1 MRLGAADRQE
11 DAALASPVHDLAA
24 HAGRHADALVGAELA
39 LTVRQAERQ
48 RAREDHVDLLLP
60 FVRVDAPAL
69 ARSEADEVQ
78 AERPD
83 AELGAKALEAIA
95 STVVEAAV
103 RDPVLHGGASPSGVG
118 AQTRRPRVR
127 FGAAMTRRAITAL
140 LLAGCLGTG
149 LVACG
154 SDDDG
159 TSGDTSTTA
168 SGPQR
173 AAKDV
178 NVAGPDEPQGEA
190 LRRGAGRQAAQEARC
205 TVDLV
210 EGTGPA
216 AKTGDTVKVKYVG
229 LGWSTGQEFDA
240 SWDRGDTL
248 DVELGAGSV
257 IPGWDQGLVGI
268 KKGGRRLLVVPPNL
282 AYGEQGQPPTIG
294 ANETLVF
301 VIDAVSVT
309 PKKS

>member
-1 MRLGAADRQE
+1 
-11 DAALASPVHDLAA
+11 
-24 HAGRHADALVGAELA
+24 
-39 LTVRQAERQ
+39 
-48 RAREDHVDLLLP
+48 
-60 FVRVDAPAL
+60 
-69 ARSEADEVQ
+69 
-78 AERPD
+78 
-83 AELGAKALEAIA
+83 
-95 STVVEAAV
+95 
-103 RDPVLHGGASPSGVG
+103 
-118 AQTRRPRVR
+118 
-127 FGAAMTRRAITAL
+127 MTRRAITAL

-178 NVAGPDEPQGEA
+178 DVADPTNLKEKPSVAVPDGKPPKKIEQ
-190 LRRGAGRQAAQEARC
+190 
-205 TVDLV
+205 VDLV

-268 KKGGRRLLVVPPNL
+268 KKGGRRLLVIPPNL
-282 AYGEQGQPPTIG
+282 AYGAQGQPPTI
-294 ANETLVF
+294 APNETLVF

>member
-1 MRLGAADRQE
+1 M
-11 DAALASPVHDLAA
+11 
-24 HAGRHADALVGAELA
+24 
-39 LTVRQAERQ
+39 
-48 RAREDHVDLLLP
+48 
-60 FVRVDAPAL
+60 
-69 ARSEADEVQ
+69 
-78 AERPD
+78 
-83 AELGAKALEAIA
+83 
-95 STVVEAAV
+95 
-103 RDPVLHGGASPSGVG
+103 
-118 AQTRRPRVR
+118 
-127 FGAAMTRRAITAL
+127 
-140 LLAGCLGTG
+140 
-149 LVACG
+149 
-154 SDDDG
+154 
-159 TSGDTSTTA
+159 
-168 SGPQR
+168 
-173 AAKDV
+173 
-178 NVAGPDEPQGEA
+178 
-190 LRRGAGRQAAQEARC
+190 

-268 KKGGRRLLVVPPNL
+268 KKGGRRLLVIPPNL

>member
-1 MRLGAADRQE
+1 
-11 DAALASPVHDLAA
+11 
-24 HAGRHADALVGAELA
+24 
-39 LTVRQAERQ
+39 
-48 RAREDHVDLLLP
+48 
-60 FVRVDAPAL
+60 
-69 ARSEADEVQ
+69 
-78 AERPD
+78 
-83 AELGAKALEAIA
+83 
-95 STVVEAAV
+95 
-103 RDPVLHGGASPSGVG
+103 
-118 AQTRRPRVR
+118 
-127 FGAAMTRRAITAL
+127 MTRRAITAL
-140 LLAGCLGTG
+140 LLAGCLGTS

-159 TSGDTSTTA
+159 TSGDTSTTV

-178 NVAGPDEPQGEA
+178 NVQDPTNLKEKPSVAVPDGKPPKKLEQ
-190 LRRGAGRQAAQEARC
+190 
-205 TVDLV
+205 VDLV

-257 IPGWDQGLVGI
+257 IPGWDQGIVGM
-268 KKGGRRLLVVPPNL
+268 KKGGRRLLVIPPNL

-301 VIDAVSVT
+301 VVDAVSVT

>member
-1 MRLGAADRQE
+1 
-11 DAALASPVHDLAA
+11 
-24 HAGRHADALVGAELA
+24 
-39 LTVRQAERQ
+39 
-48 RAREDHVDLLLP
+48 
-60 FVRVDAPAL
+60 
-69 ARSEADEVQ
+69 
-78 AERPD
+78 
-83 AELGAKALEAIA
+83 
-95 STVVEAAV
+95 
-103 RDPVLHGGASPSGVG
+103 
-118 AQTRRPRVR
+118 
-127 FGAAMTRRAITAL
+127 MTRRAITAL
-140 LLAGCLGTG
+140 LLAGCLGTS

-178 NVAGPDEPQGEA
+178 NVADPTNLKEKPSVAVPDGKPPKKLEQ
-190 LRRGAGRQAAQEARC
+190 
-205 TVDLV
+205 VDLV

-282 AYGEQGQPPTIG
+282 AYGAQGQPPTIG

>member
-1 MRLGAADRQE
+1 
-11 DAALASPVHDLAA
+11 
-24 HAGRHADALVGAELA
+24 
-39 LTVRQAERQ
+39 
-48 RAREDHVDLLLP
+48 
-60 FVRVDAPAL
+60 
-69 ARSEADEVQ
+69 
-78 AERPD
+78 
-83 AELGAKALEAIA
+83 
-95 STVVEAAV
+95 
-103 RDPVLHGGASPSGVG
+103 
-118 AQTRRPRVR
+118 
-127 FGAAMTRRAITAL
+127 MTRRAITAL

-178 NVAGPDEPQGEA
+178 DVADPTNLKEKPSVAVPDGKPPKKLEQ
-190 LRRGAGRQAAQEARC
+190 
-205 TVDLV
+205 VDLV

-240 SWDRGDTL
+240 SCDRGDTL

-282 AYGEQGQPPTIG
+282 AYGAQGQPPSIPPN
-294 ANETLVF
+294 AALVF
-301 VIDAVSVT
+301 IVDALKVSG
-309 PKKS
+309 